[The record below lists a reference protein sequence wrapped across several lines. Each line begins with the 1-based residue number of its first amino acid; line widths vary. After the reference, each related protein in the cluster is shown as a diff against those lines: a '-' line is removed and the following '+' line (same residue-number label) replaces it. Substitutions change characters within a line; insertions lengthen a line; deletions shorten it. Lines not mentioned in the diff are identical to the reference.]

1 MMNRKNCR
9 YVIVPAMLA
18 MLLTA
23 SLTGCGTK
31 EGADSMSDAD
41 TTTVTD
47 SVRDDDSKSGIK
59 EDVEDMVTDAE
70 DQDRPDDQDCK
81 GRQQPIRQRHCA
93 ASAVQWFFVV
103 V

>member
-31 EGADSMSDAD
+31 E
-41 TTTVTD
+41 
-47 SVRDDDSKSGIK
+47 VRTPCRMRIP
-59 EDVEDMVTDAE
+59 
-70 DQDRPDDQDCK
+70 R
-81 GRQQPIRQRHCA
+81 R
-93 ASAVQWFFVV
+93 
-103 V
+103 